1 MRRKMP
7 NDHRT
12 SLLTNSKAALTIRQQ
27 LDGRKAR
34 GIVHESRSMKSSE
47 AQVRIQY
54 TTPAL
59 SKATVS
65 LQRATAASATSNPL

>member
-1 MRRKMP
+1 
-7 NDHRT
+7 
-12 SLLTNSKAALTIRQQ
+12 
-27 LDGRKAR
+27 
-34 GIVHESRSMKSSE
+34 MKSSE